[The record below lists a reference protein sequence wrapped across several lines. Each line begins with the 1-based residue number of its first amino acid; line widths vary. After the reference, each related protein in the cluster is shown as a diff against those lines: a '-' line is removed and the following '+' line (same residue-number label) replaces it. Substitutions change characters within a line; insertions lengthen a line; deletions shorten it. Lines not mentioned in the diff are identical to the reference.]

1 MNNRI
6 LLLLSNLNSQFGNT
20 LLTTQHMEEPEES
33 LPSWP
38 ACVESLESSG
48 WKGKLESWKAGKPG
62 KPESGRYDT
71 WSVSWIYCSLILHSI
86 F

>member
-20 LLTTQHMEEPEES
+20 LLTTQHMEEPES

-38 ACVESLESSG
+38 AQPAGQPVWKAWKALAQG
-48 WKGKLESWKAGKPG
+48 WMERKAGKLESQKAWKARK
-62 KPESGRYDT
+62 RT
-71 WSVSWIYCSLILHSI
+71 TTI
-86 F
+86 